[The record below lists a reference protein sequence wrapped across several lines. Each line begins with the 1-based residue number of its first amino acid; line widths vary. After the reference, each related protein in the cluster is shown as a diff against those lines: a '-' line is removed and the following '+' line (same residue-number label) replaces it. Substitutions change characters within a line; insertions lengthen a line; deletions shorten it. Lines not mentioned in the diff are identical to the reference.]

1 MTRSKQGP
9 KRRRSDSLRDR
20 VMTETL
26 IRACGVC
33 DEEFERP
40 FVAVVNSWSE
50 LHPGHAHLRS
60 VAEAVKIGVRM
71 AGGSPFELNTI
82 ALCDGIAP
90 AHHYVLPSREIIADA
105 IETAV
110 VAPQFDAM
118 VLISTCDKIE
128 PAQLMAAARIDIPAI
143 IVTGGPM
150 YLGHYRGRRCT
161 AADQEA
167 LITGLRDGQPLP
179 PEERNALKDCF
190 HLGLGGCFGMGTANT
205 MACLIEALGMS
216 LPYCACIHATDAEKL
231 RIARASG
238 RAIMDLLEKDLRPS
252 EIMSE
257 RAIENAIR
265 VNEAIG
271 GSTNT
276 LLHLPALCHELGFE
290 LPLDTFD
297 RLSRE
302 TPHLCPVIPSG
313 PHTMEDLRDAGG
325 IPGVMKRLQGAL
337 HTDLITVNGQTVG
350 ERLEGVEVFDEAVI
364 RPVDHPVHPEGS
376 HAVLRGSLAPD
387 GAVIKQSAVSEA
399 MHRHS
404 GPARVF
410 DGMEEALEAIEAETI
425 KPGDVLVIQYEG
437 PAGGRGMREMLDATA
452 ALCARGLDES
462 VALVTDG
469 RFSGYTRGPAIG
481 HVSPEAQAGG
491 PIAFVRDGD
500 TITIDIPDRRLELAV
515 SQEELDERKTAWTPK
530 TIEGTGYFARYSRA
544 VSSAS
549 RGAILE

>member
-1 MTRSKQGP
+1 
-9 KRRRSDSLRDR
+9 
-20 VMTETL
+20 MTETL

-50 LHPGHAHLRS
+50 LHPGHAHLRGI
-60 VAEAVKIGVRM
+60 AEGVKIGIRM

-167 LITGLRDGQPLP
+167 LITGLRDGNPLP
-179 PEERNALKDCF
+179 EVERKALKDCF
-190 HLGLGGCFGMGTANT
+190 HLGVGGCFGMGTANT

-231 RIARASG
+231 RVARESG
-238 RAIMDLLEKDLRPS
+238 RAIMNLLEKDLRPS

-290 LPLDTFD
+290 LPLDKFD

-313 PHTMEDLRDAGG
+313 PHTMENLRDAGG
-325 IPGVMKRLQGAL
+325 IPGVMKRLEAAL
-337 HTDLITVNGQTVG
+337 HTDLMTVNGQTVG
-350 ERLEGVEVFDEAVI
+350 ERLEGVEVFDETVI
-364 RPVDHPVHPEGS
+364 RPLNDPVHPEGS

-387 GAVIKQSAVSEA
+387 GAVVKQSAVSGA

-410 DGMEEALEAIEAETI
+410 DGMEGALEAIEAETI

-500 TITIDIPDRRLELAV
+500 TITIDIPKRRLEIAV
-515 SQEELDERKTAWTPK
+515 SEEELDKRREAWTPK